1 MVGATAPPRSGTKGT
16 DAAGGGGSVSS
27 FGSGLLPSSL
37 SHIPTTTTRIWSSEL
52 GWTVA
57 APHSH
62 GRVGVA
68 QQRKGDEGWDGPR
81 FGSEFLPDWVLGIES
96 GNQLHSWFLGIVE
109 YRVFIFYLDTLR
121 DIKYISFFTFCRQ
134 F

>member
-1 MVGATAPPRSGTKGT
+1 VGATAPPRSGTKGT

-27 FGSGLLPSSL
+27 FGSRLLPCIL
-37 SHIPTTTTRIWSSEL
+37 SHIPPTTTTRIWSSEL
-52 GWTVA
+52 GSTVA

-68 QQRKGDEGWDGPR
+68 QQQKGDDRWNRPR
-81 FGSEFLPDWVLGIES
+81 FGSEFLPDWVLRIES

-109 YRVFIFYLDTLR
+109 
-121 DIKYISFFTFCRQ
+121 
-134 F
+134 